1 MSILPNPAQPSV
13 PATPMDL
20 LAPSRTTGS
29 RPDSD
34 RSADAGRS
42 DFADRLDRE
51 RSSDRNENRSDRAER
66 RDRPE
71 RAPDRA
77 EDAGT
82 HARPSDETSQSEG
95 TAQADPEA
103 TQVDS
108 SDAPRKEAGSQIE
121 GQQADSQVH
130 GDGEAGGEVVAD
142 VDAALLDLVE
152 ALKTSADHQPD
163 GLTLVGLS
171 GEAIQLAQP
180 ASPLAGTAGPGELG
194 RWFMEAAGPVLQ
206 GAKSGPDAHKAGL
219 LNTLSKGQ
227 SSGTM
232 AAGGHGLSSGLPGG
246 EGQPLQTS
254 GAATGNAMQVSGD
267 AMMAQTNTSPDFA
280 DILAQ
285 SNAQTETLDQFV
297 SQAMAKTSAADL
309 AAQPTQTLMTG
320 QTMAASAQPMATAA
334 PTTTTGQAVPVTAL
348 AVEITRQAMNGKT
361 QFDIRLDPPELGRLN
376 VRLEMDASGQTRTHL
391 VVERAETLDMLTA
404 DARNLERAL
413 QQAGLKAD
421 PGSVSFELAQDNQDG
436 LGQNGDQTNANDT
449 ASQDAGDG
457 SSGTTDPAMDDESL
471 PVSAEAMRYQVNVT
485 GHLDVRV

>member
-1 MSILPNPAQPSV
+1 MSTLPNPAQPSV

-34 RSADAGRS
+34 RSADTGRS

-51 RSSDRNENRSDRAER
+51 RSNDRTENRSDRAER
-66 RDRPE
+66 
-71 RAPDRA
+71 APDRT

-82 HARPSDETSQSEG
+82 HARPSDETSQSAS

-108 SDAPRKEAGSQIE
+108 SDAPRKEVGTQTE

-227 SSGTM
+227 SSGTV
-232 AAGGHGLSSGLPGG
+232 AAGGHSLSSGLPGG

-254 GAATGNAMQVSGD
+254 GAATGNAMQVSDD
-267 AMMAQTNTSPDFA
+267 AMMTQTSTSPDFA

-297 SQAMAKTSAADL
+297 SQAIAKTSAADL

-334 PTTTTGQAVPVTAL
+334 PTATTGQAVPVTAL

-376 VRLEMDASGQTRTHL
+376 VRLEMDTSGQTRTHL

-436 LGQNGDQTNANDT
+436 LGQNGDQANANDT
-449 ASQDAGDG
+449 ASQDSGDG
-457 SSGTTDPAMDDESL
+457 SSSTTDPAMDDATL
-471 PVSAEAMRYQVNVT
+471 PASAEAMRYQVNVT